1 MLKNL
6 IFLFCVFCGGLSTVR
21 GQADTTSEI
30 QEQSDDS
37 SSQVTNLVATVKEKT
52 RVLLN
57 WRLPKNGSRE
67 FVAVERSAGGK
78 DFEMVALLKQPESGD
93 WYEWVDDSPAKGRN
107 AYRIKH
113 AGKTGVEQYSLIAST
128 MVAGDISFKFY
139 PNPVDNVLI
148 VRTED
153 PMDLQVLDG
162 NGQLRLNQG
171 RIQGLQTINVSSLE
185 KGIYLLRATNRV
197 TGTVTQERLL
207 KN

>member
-6 IFLFCVFCGGLSTVR
+6 IFLFCVLCGGLSTAWA
-21 GQADTTSEI
+21 QADTTSEI
-30 QEQSDDS
+30 QDQSDAS

-57 WRLPKNGSRE
+57 WRLPKNGNRE
-67 FVAVERSAGGK
+67 FVSVERSAGGK
-78 DFEMVALLKQPESGD
+78 DFEMVALLKQPETGD

-139 PNPVDNVLI
+139 PNPVDNILI

-153 PMDLQVLDG
+153 PIDLQVLDG
-162 NGQLRLNQG
+162 NGQLRLSQS
-171 RIQGLQTINVSSLE
+171 RIQGLQTINVTSLE
-185 KGIYLLRATNRV
+185 KGIYLLRCTNRV